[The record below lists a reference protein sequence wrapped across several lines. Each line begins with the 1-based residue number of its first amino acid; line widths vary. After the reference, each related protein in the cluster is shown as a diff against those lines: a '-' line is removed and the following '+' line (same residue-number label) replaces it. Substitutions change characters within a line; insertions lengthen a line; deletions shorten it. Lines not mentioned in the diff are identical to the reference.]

1 MMIEAFCD
9 GGARGNPG
17 PAAFGYVI
25 KKDGQIIKSGNGYIG
40 IATNNVAE
48 YTGVIEALTW
58 LESSYPKVSLTFYL
72 DSKLVASQLLGIYKV
87 KNANIRNLVF
97 KIRTLESNFGQVN
110 YKHIP
115 REKNKDADR
124 LVNLVFDG
132 QLGN

>member
-48 YTGVIEALTW
+48 YTAVIEALTW

-87 KNANIRNLVF
+87 KNANIFF
-97 KIRTLESNFGQVN
+97 KNFDVLFKLHNFLSVRQAPN
-110 YKHIP
+110 
-115 REKNKDADR
+115 
-124 LVNLVFDG
+124 
-132 QLGN
+132 